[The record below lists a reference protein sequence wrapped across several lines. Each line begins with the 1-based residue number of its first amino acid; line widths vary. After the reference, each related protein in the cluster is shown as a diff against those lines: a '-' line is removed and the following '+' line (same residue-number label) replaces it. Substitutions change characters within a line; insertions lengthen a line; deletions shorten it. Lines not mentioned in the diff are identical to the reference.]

1 MKKMS
6 IGKRIL
12 AASAFTLVL
21 SSVAM
26 ATPRTIDFEEGD
38 LECRTVSW
46 YFLGFYMGDYEVCY

>member
-12 AASAFTLVL
+12 AASAFALVL

-26 ATPRTIDFEEGD
+26 AAPNTVDFGD
-38 LECRTVSW
+38 GDVECQTVSL
-46 YFLGFYMGDYEVCY
+46 YLLGNSLGNYVICY

>member
-12 AASAFTLVL
+12 AASAFALVL

-26 ATPRTIDFEEGD
+26 ATPRTIDFGEED

-46 YFLGFYMGDYEVCY
+46 